1 MSLLISASIIQ
12 ITLLI
17 ATPLFIG
24 ALGGLFCERVG
35 VVNVGLDG
43 IMLAGAFTAAVV
55 SYYSQSALLGVLAAV
70 LAGALLGVLHAFICV
85 GLKTDHVVSGV
96 AINILAS
103 STTVF
108 LLQLFFGNKG
118 QSPSCPKIGVLG
130 TGMAHIPLLGPLL
143 QNMSYLTLAGLVL
156 VIISHL
162 FLYHTKMGLR
172 LRAVGENPY
181 AAQSLGVPVVKYMY
195 GGVILGCAL
204 AGLAGAFLSVGMLNV
219 FTKNMTAGRGFI
231 ALAAMIF
238 GRWTPFGSLLA
249 SLFFGYVMAWQI
261 NAQGWQVPAQLVEA
275 IPYLATLLVLAF
287 VSRRA
292 RGPAHTGKIYIAG
305 RH

>member
-1 MSLLISASIIQ
+1 MSFLSESIFQ

-55 SYYSQSALLGVLAAV
+55 SYYSQSALIGVLGALLV
-70 LAGALLGVLHAFICV
+70 GALLGLLHAFICV

-96 AINILAS
+96 AINILTS
-103 STTVF
+103 STTIF

-130 TGMAHIPLLGPLL
+130 DGLARIPLLGPLL
-143 QNMSYLTLAGLVL
+143 QNMNYLTLVGLVL
-156 VIISHL
+156 VIVSHMV
-162 FLYHTKMGLR
+162 LYHTKVGLR

-195 GGVILGCAL
+195 GSVILGCAL
-204 AGLAGAFLSVGMLNV
+204 ASLAGAFLSVGMLNV

-287 VSRRA
+287 VSKRT
-292 RGPAHTGKIYIAG
+292 RGPAHAGKIYLASS
-305 RH
+305 R

>member
-1 MSLLISASIIQ
+1 MSDFISLSIIQ
-12 ITLLI
+12 ATLAI

-70 LAGALLGVLHAFICV
+70 LVGAILGVLHAFICV

-96 AINILAS
+96 AINILTAS
-103 STTVF
+103 ATVF

-130 TGMAHIPLLGPLL
+130 DTLVGVPFLGSILH
-143 QNMSYLTLAGLVL
+143 NMSYLTLLGLIL
-156 VIISHL
+156 VIFAHL
-162 FLYHTKMGLR
+162 FLYHTKTGLR
-172 LRAVGENPY
+172 LRSVGENPY
-181 AAQSLGVPVVKYMY
+181 AAQSLGVPAVNYMY

-261 NAQGWQVPAQLVEA
+261 NAQGLQVPAQLVEA

-292 RGPAHTGKIYIAG
+292 RGPAHDGKIYIADQ
-305 RH
+305 H

>member
-1 MSLLISASIIQ
+1 MSFLSASIFQ

-55 SYYSQSALLGVLAAV
+55 SYYSQSALMGVLAAV
-70 LAGALLGVLHAFICV
+70 LVGALLGLLHAFICV

-96 AINILAS
+96 AINILTSS
-103 STTVF
+103 STIF

-130 TGMAHIPLLGPLL
+130 DGLARIPLLGPLL

-156 VIISHL
+156 VIVSHL
-162 FLYHTKMGLR
+162 VLYHTKVGLR

-292 RGPAHTGKIYIAG
+292 RGPAHAGKIYLASS
-305 RH
+305 R